1 MKIGDSRSKKKKYI
15 SNIMAS
21 NTSSNE
27 IVKQIFSVLV
37 LIIILSVFNLY
48 GLGVF
53 WRTADTEIESKDASK
68 DIYGDRNI
76 SGLVYANKFCK
87 TNIDTTG
94 WRTNFPTYYKFNIVD
109 GKFYE
114 FSVLPFIIPIVQKT
128 PVDCE

>member
-1 MKIGDSRSKKKKYI
+1 
-15 SNIMAS
+15 MAS
-21 NTSSNE
+21 STSSNE

-37 LIIILSVFNLY
+37 LIVILSVFNLY

-68 DIYGDRNI
+68 DIYGGNI

-87 TNIDTTG
+87 TNIDTTTG
-94 WRTNFPTYYKFNIVD
+94 WRRNFPTYYKYNVVD

-114 FSVLPFIIPIVQKT
+114 FAVAPFIVPIVQKT